1 MYGKIFN
8 EFRPYSIYYYSFN
21 IDKTSGLKVIT
32 KIALIT
38 LLRYFLLLIK
48 SNKNKIK
55 TITNCLLFMNAVWL
69 VNLFIIKKEIPAAG
83 FKSSNSL

>member
-8 EFRPYSIYYYSFN
+8 EFRPYSTYYYLFN

-48 SNKNKIK
+48 SNNNKIK

>member
-8 EFRPYSIYYYSFN
+8 EFRPYSIYYYLFN

-48 SNKNKIK
+48 SNNNKIK
-55 TITNCLLFMNAVWL
+55 TVTNCLLFMNAVWL

>member
-8 EFRPYSIYYYSFN
+8 EFRPYSIYYYLFN

-48 SNKNKIK
+48 SNNNKIK

>member
-8 EFRPYSIYYYSFN
+8 EFRPYSIYYYLFN

-32 KIALIT
+32 KIALIK

-48 SNKNKIK
+48 SNNNKIK

>member
-8 EFRPYSIYYYSFN
+8 EFRPYSIYYYLFN

-48 SNKNKIK
+48 SNNNKIK
-55 TITNCLLFMNAVWL
+55 TITNCLLFMNAVRL

>member
-8 EFRPYSIYYYSFN
+8 EFRPYSIYYYFFN

-48 SNKNKIK
+48 SNNNKIK

>member
-8 EFRPYSIYYYSFN
+8 EFRPYSIYYYLFN

-48 SNKNKIK
+48 SNNNKIK

-69 VNLFIIKKEIPAAG
+69 VNLFIIIKEIPAAG

>member
-8 EFRPYSIYYYSFN
+8 EFRPYSIYYYLFN

-38 LLRYFLLLIK
+38 LLRYC
-48 SNKNKIK
+48 S
-55 TITNCLLFMNAVWL
+55 TTN
-69 VNLFIIKKEIPAAG
+69 
-83 FKSSNSL
+83 

>member
-8 EFRPYSIYYYSFN
+8 EFRPYSIYYYLFN

-48 SNKNKIK
+48 SNNNKIK

-83 FKSSNSL
+83 FKSSNIL